1 MPTAA
6 KTVAAMGKH
15 LTKAEIEARE
25 AAESGVIPQRDE
37 VKLEIPNIVKKD
49 SIAKKYWISIL
60 KRMEG
65 LSILDDLD
73 SEMLSGYCLQL
84 ARRDRL
90 VALHLKMT
98 KDTAKEKDAELSLKL
113 IDKLDTLTAKL
124 SKLDTSLLTYA
135 DKLGLTP
142 TGRAR
147 LAQKRAET
155 ENQAADPDADLY
167 AP

>member
-1 MPTAA
+1 MPTAS
-6 KTVAAMGKH
+6 KTVATMSKH
-15 LTKAEIEARE
+15 LTKSEIEARE
-25 AAESGVIPQRDE
+25 AAENGVIPQRDE
-37 VKLEIPNIVKKD
+37 VKLEIPAIVKRD

-60 KRMEG
+60 ERMDG

-90 VALHLKMT
+90 VSLHT
-98 KDTAKEKDAELSLKL
+98 KLTREAAKGKNPDVDLRMV
-113 IDKLDTLTAKL
+113 DKLDTLTAKL
-124 SKLDTSLLTYA
+124 SKLDTGLLAYA

-155 ENQAADPDADLY
+155 ENKAVDPDADLF